1 MKAAVYLGGPKNI
14 MVQEVPKP
22 EIDDG
27 EALLKIGAC
36 NICGVD
42 SRTYNHGDP
51 KIEPPRILGHEL
63 SGTVAELRNSNAGVE
78 VGDRVIM
85 YVVLPCGTC
94 LYCKRGRANMCE
106 TRTTMAY
113 QHDGAFAEYMRVP
126 KQAVDNRQLIRIP
139 DFISFEEAALT
150 EPLGCVLNA
159 HGRLNIGIK
168 DTVVVIGAGPIG
180 LLHAMVSKIEGA
192 NHVCL
197 MDLSE
202 KRLKLAEQFG
212 FDSYVQVSE
221 DGKHVKT
228 ARGLNDGL
236 GPDVV
241 IVACA
246 AAPAQIDAL
255 EMAGKMARI
264 EFFGG
269 LPKTNPYANL
279 NTNLIHYRELVVSGS
294 FSSKME
300 DFTAALRLIASGML
314 PSDMI
319 ITHRVALTDF
329 LEAFDHIQSGQAI
342 KVSIQPE

>member
-1 MKAAVYLGGPKNI
+1 MKAAVYLGGPQNI
-14 MVQEVPKP
+14 VVKDVPKP
-22 EIDDG
+22 DIQDG

-42 SRTYNHGDP
+42 SRTYNHGDQ
-51 KIEPPRILGHEL
+51 KIVPPRILGHEL
-63 SGTVAELRNSNAGVE
+63 SGTVVEFKNPNAGVE

-106 TRTTMAY
+106 TRTTIAY

-139 DFISFEEAALT
+139 DSVSFEEAALT

-180 LLHAMVSKIEGA
+180 LLHAVVSKIEGA

-202 KRLKLAEQFG
+202 KRLKLAKQFG
-212 FDSYVQVSE
+212 FDSYVQVSAK
-221 DGKHVKT
+221 GKHIET
-228 ARGLNDGL
+228 ARALNDGL

-246 AAPAQIDAL
+246 AAQAQVDAL

-269 LPKTNPYANL
+269 LPKSNPYANL

-314 PSDMI
+314 PSDKI
-319 ITHRVALTDF
+319 ITHRVALEDF
-329 LEAFDHIQSGQAI
+329 LEAFDHIQSGRAI

>member
-14 MVQEVPKP
+14 AVQEVPKP
-22 EIDDG
+22 ELNDG

-51 KIEPPRILGHEL
+51 KIEPPRVLGHEL
-63 SGTVAELRNSNAGVE
+63 SGTVAELKNSNAGVE

-94 LYCKRGRANMCE
+94 LYCKRGRANLCE
-106 TRTTMAY
+106 TRTTIAY

-139 DFISFEEAALT
+139 ESVSFEEAALT
-150 EPLGCVLNA
+150 EPLGCVINA
-159 HGRLNIGIK
+159 HGKLSIGIK

-180 LLHAMVSKIEGA
+180 LLHAVVSKIEGA

-202 KRLKLAEQFG
+202 KRLELAEQFG
-212 FDSYVQVSE
+212 FDSYVKVSAE
-221 DGKHVKT
+221 GKHIET
-228 ARGLNDGL
+228 ARALNGGL

-246 AAPAQIDAL
+246 AAQAQVDAL

-269 LPKTNPYANL
+269 LPKSNPNANL
-279 NTNLIHYRELVVSGS
+279 NTNLIHYRELAVSGS

-300 DFTAALRLIASGML
+300 DFAVALRLIASGML
-314 PSDMI
+314 PSDKI

-329 LEAFDHIQSGQAI
+329 VEAFDHIQSGRAI
-342 KVSIQPE
+342 KVSIKPE

>member
-1 MKAAVYLGGPKNI
+1 MKAAVYLGGPQNI
-14 MVQEVPKP
+14 AVQDIPVPKTGK
-22 EIDDG
+22 G

-42 SRTYNHGDP
+42 LRTYKHGDA
-51 KIEPPRILGHEL
+51 KIQPPRVLGHEL
-63 SGTVAELRNSNAGVE
+63 SGTVVELEHGEAGVK
-78 VGDRVIM
+78 VGDRIIM
-85 YVVLPCGTC
+85 YVVIPCGTC
-94 LYCKRGRANMCE
+94 VYCKKGRANLCE
-106 TRTTMAY
+106 TRSTMAY

-126 KQAVDNRQLIRIP
+126 KQALDNRQLIRIP
-139 DFISFEEAALT
+139 EHISFEEAALS

-180 LLHAMVSKIEGA
+180 LLHGVVSKIEGA

-197 MDLSE
+197 MDVSQ
-202 KRLKLAEQFG
+202 KRLELAEQFG
-212 FDSYVQVSE
+212 FHSYVPVSE
-221 DGKHVKT
+221 QGNHIKT
-228 ARGLNDGL
+228 AQTLNDGL

-246 AAPAQIDAL
+246 AAQAQVDAL

-269 LPKTNPYANL
+269 LPKSNPYANL
-279 NTNLIHYRELVVSGS
+279 NTNLIHYRELVLTGS
-294 FSSKME
+294 FSSKID
-300 DFTAALRLIASGML
+300 DFTAALRLIVSGTL
-314 PSDMI
+314 PSSKI
-319 ITHRVALTDF
+319 ITHRVALKDF
-329 LEAFDHIQSGQAI
+329 LEAFEHIQSGRAI